1 MQEDSKNKMLLKE
14 VGEKALVLDI
24 NFVFTGE
31 LELGDLSW
39 VAPTIGISS
48 FVNS

>member
-1 MQEDSKNKMLLKE
+1 MQEDSKDKMLKE